1 MAQVFVFNNIFFF
14 HKYNPIIYIIWI
26 IFYPYNKSDKYWF
39 LVFSFILGFG
49 VDCFMDTGG
58 INAFACVLIAYIRNP
73 IIRYVSDLHKEMK
86 LFHFS
91 DLNIL
96 QLTSYIYLVIILH
109 HLCLFLLEGFKLSI
123 FLIIVKDALITS
135 AFSFLF
141 IIILYAFIK
150 NKVSR

>member
-1 MAQVFVFNNIFFF
+1 
-14 HKYNPIIYIIWI
+14 
-26 IFYPYNKSDKYWF
+26 
-39 LVFSFILGFG
+39 
-49 VDCFMDTGG
+49 MDTGG